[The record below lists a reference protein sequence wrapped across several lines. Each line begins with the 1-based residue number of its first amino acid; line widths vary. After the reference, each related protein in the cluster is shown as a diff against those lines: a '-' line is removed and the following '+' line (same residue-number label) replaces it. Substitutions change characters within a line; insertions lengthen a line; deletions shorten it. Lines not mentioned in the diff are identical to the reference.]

1 MADPSGAD
9 GDPQARPLS
18 VREREIL
25 DVGVATRASR
35 PSFEW
40 PRPTLSADGDL
51 RWPALPDD
59 REQYAW
65 APGLERVDPERA
77 RRLDREQR
85 GL

>member
-40 PRPTLSADGDL
+40 PRPTPSPDGDL